1 MANIEDFHSNLLN
14 IEKKS
19 HKYIHIYHIGYIM
32 IKKTYDSENI
42 HNIIPLYLIIN
53 STNGYFEEKNGE
65 RYLILDLT
73 EKYEKVFSE
82 IISEIKTLNRGKNYF
97 MKKIMQALG
106 LVQTMIYL

>member
-19 HKYIHIYHIGYIM
+19 HKYIDIYHIGYIM

-53 STNGYFEEKNGE
+53 SANGYFEEKNGE

-82 IISEIKTLNRGKNYF
+82 IISETKML
-97 MKKIMQALG
+97 
-106 LVQTMIYL
+106 